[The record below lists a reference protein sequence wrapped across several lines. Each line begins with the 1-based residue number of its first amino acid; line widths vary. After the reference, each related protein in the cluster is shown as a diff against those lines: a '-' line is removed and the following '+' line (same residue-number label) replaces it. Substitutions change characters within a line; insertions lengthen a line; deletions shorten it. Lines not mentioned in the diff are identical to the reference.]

1 MINIELHITCNTLTN
16 DKIESFEKF
25 CHSIKAKPIIIL
37 LSKGENKQQPMISKI
52 ITCLNKDDI
61 KREMDF
67 IEKKFVSNGYE
78 VIRVKMEVAPWDVKG
93 VKKIFDNN
101 SENYFE
107 WHGKIRI
114 ESEGNST
121 SIISNY
127 GGHISRNVLKK
138 DPNSKFITIRD
149 YGTEEDIKQKIENLK
164 KGLNQIQVNIIK
176 EELEYCIFDS
186 NVSLDKGW
194 I

>member
-25 CHSIKAKPIIIL
+25 CYSIKAKPIIIL

-52 ITCLNKDDI
+52 ITCENKGDLKNEIDLI
-61 KREMDF
+61 ENKF
-67 IEKKFVSNGYE
+67 IANGYQ
-78 VIRVKMEVAPWDVKG
+78 ITRVKMEVAPWDI
-93 VKKIFDNN
+93 KKAENIIDDN

-107 WHGKIRI
+107 WHGKFRL
-114 ESEGNST
+114 ENENKAAL
-121 SIISNY
+121 IISNC
-127 GGHISRNVLKK
+127 GGHISKNVLKR
-138 DPNSKFITIRD
+138 DPNSKFITIRE
-149 YGTEEDIKQKIENLK
+149 YGTEKVIKQKITKLK
-164 KGLNQIQVNIIK
+164 RELSKINIDIIK